1 MKNTLLLLVFSV
13 SCWHF
18 SCTPSN
24 TVGTQS
30 KTLPDYFQPIPS
42 QEVIRFEV
50 TQGDTVIQGDTISNS
65 LFFSQLETRL
75 MNDVPYLDNS
85 GELTVI
91 GRVRFPLT
99 ENVDAYLV
107 DIRQNWY
114 QHQSLFMFDKQK
126 SAFTARQT
134 VAEFYGGEGG
144 QILTGS
150 WLTDYDKDG
159 NKDLVRR
166 EIEHWIILEEENT
179 RDTMAEH
186 GKLLLWKNGQFV
198 ETAADSAALV
208 KKYPIRSMW

>member
-1 MKNTLLLLVFSV
+1 M
-13 SCWHF
+13 H
-18 SCTPSN
+18 
-24 TVGTQS
+24 
-30 KTLPDYFQPIPS
+30 
-42 QEVIRFEV
+42 FEV
-50 TQGDTVIQGDTISNS
+50 TQGDTVIQGDTIPNS

-75 MNDVPYLDNS
+75 MNGVPYLDNS
-85 GELTVI
+85 GELRVI

-126 SAFTARQT
+126 NAFTERET

-159 NKDLVRR
+159 NKDLIRR

-179 RDTMAEH
+179 RDTMSERAE
-186 GKLLLWKNGQFV
+186 LLLWKNGSFAKTPADTAVLIKQF
-198 ETAADSAALV
+198 
-208 KKYPIRSMW
+208 PITSMW